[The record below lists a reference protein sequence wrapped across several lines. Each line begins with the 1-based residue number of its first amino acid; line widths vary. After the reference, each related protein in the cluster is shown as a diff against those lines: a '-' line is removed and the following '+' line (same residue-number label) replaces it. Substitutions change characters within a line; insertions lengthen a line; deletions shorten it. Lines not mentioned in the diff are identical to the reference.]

1 MTAHQRADLCVSWR
15 HAVAPCRKWTMRWPV
30 RIVSENLRCPRVS
43 LTRKGI
49 RNFHLLPRRRRASGN
64 AGYHTGISST
74 CSFWSK
80 FSETLADC
88 ASSRCFNHL
97 IQTQKPLYAFDKK
110 YPYRYSR
117 ISLCDVKRMG
127 DVLFVRSATFDHRL
141 CVSANN
147 LARKF
152 TRASLPLVIFL

>member
-1 MTAHQRADLCVSWR
+1 M
-15 HAVAPCRKWTMRWPV
+15 APCRKWTMRWPV

-49 RNFHLLPRRRRASGN
+49 RNSHLLPRRRRASGN

-80 FSETLADC
+80 ISETLADC

-97 IQTQKPLYAFDKK
+97 IQKHKNHCTLSIKSIPIGIQGF
-110 YPYRYSR
+110 
-117 ISLCDVKRMG
+117 
-127 DVLFVRSATFDHRL
+127 L
-141 CVSANN
+141 CVTSSGWVTCCLFALPRLITVCAFLQIIWRVN
-147 LARKF
+147 LRARHCHSSSF
-152 TRASLPLVIFL
+152 SDFS